1 MIPSS
6 TFRTE
11 RDARTTDGDA
21 IGAAATQAPFA
32 IFFCVF
38 DSDALAC
45 GSKRSLAGGFWD
57 LALNQAPGHFSFQHS
72 ENLPEHPTQRRVPEP
87 YNCTLY
93 GQPVLYHL
101 ALFTRGFLLR
111 FSPSCGQLEHYNAS
125 DRIASR
131 PLLFG
136 ANEEIMTS
144 LEKRQRIIPSLCLLC
159 NGIHTLPECCP
170 RTFAAFVLAGVLA
183 GDALACG
190 SKRMAELGRRVLGFS
205 PESSA

>member
-87 YNCTLY
+87 YNCTTN
-93 GQPVLYHL
+93 
-101 ALFTRGFLLR
+101 LFFTILQSLHEVFSSGFLQAVDSLSTTMR
-111 FSPSCGQLEHYNAS
+111 L
-125 DRIASR
+125 IASHR
-131 PLLFG
+131 GPFCSVP
-136 ANEEIMTS
+136 TKKS
-144 LEKRQRIIPSLCLLC
+144 
-159 NGIHTLPECCP
+159 
-170 RTFAAFVLAGVLA
+170 
-183 GDALACG
+183 
-190 SKRMAELGRRVLGFS
+190 
-205 PESSA
+205 